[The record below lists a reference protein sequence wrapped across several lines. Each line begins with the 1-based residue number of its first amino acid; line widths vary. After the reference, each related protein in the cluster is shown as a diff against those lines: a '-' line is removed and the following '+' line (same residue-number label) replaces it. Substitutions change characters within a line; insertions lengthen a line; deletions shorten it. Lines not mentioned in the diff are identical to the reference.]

1 MCPEPVLNCSAPLR
15 ADRAQNP
22 PTSSSL
28 ANKEARRL
36 APHKLLASLAEA
48 GAAEPLP
55 SSLAA
60 DGRRVCPLDR
70 PGQRRASLA
79 QHGGA
84 RSGLRLTPLAKEQ

>member
-28 ANKEARRL
+28 ADKKARRL
-36 APHKLLASLAEA
+36 APYTLLASLAEA
-48 GAAEPLP
+48 GAGEPLP

-60 DGRRVCPLDR
+60 DEKRVCSLDR